1 MTRTFTHRAV
11 NLNYE
16 NLLCE
21 TTENGR
27 NYVTPHGKKYPS
39 ITTVLSVLSRE
50 KILEWRKRVG
60 EEQANQIS
68 RVAAQRGTS
77 VHTLVEKY
85 LNNEPMDHTA
95 MPNAKA
101 AFQSLQPI
109 LDRYI
114 GTIFIQEAPLYS
126 DHLQVAGRCDL
137 VAEFDGKISIVDI
150 KTSKRTKDASE
161 ISSYFM
167 QEAAYAIMFEE
178 RTGIPVTNLVT
189 VMSVDFSNPIIF
201 REKRDNWTKSLRETI
216 TRYQSEQIHT

>member
-1 MTRTFTHRAV
+1 MPFIHQRVDIGYAD
-11 NLNYE
+11 LP
-16 NLLCE
+16 CE
-21 TTENGR
+21 TGEKGR
-27 NYVTPHGKKYPS
+27 NYVTPQGKKYPS
-39 ITTVLSVLSRE
+39 ITTVLSILSRQ

-60 EEQANQIS
+60 EEEANAIS
-68 RVAAQRGTS
+68 RAAAGRGTS

-85 LNNEPMDHTA
+85 LNNEPMDESA

-101 AFQSLQPI
+101 AFRSLQPI
-109 LDRYI
+109 LDAHV
-114 GTIFIQEAPLYS
+114 GKIFIQEAPLYS

-150 KTSKRTKDASE
+150 KTSKRAKDASE

-189 VMSVDFSNPIIF
+189 VMSVDFADPIIF

-216 TRYQSEQIHT
+216 ARYQSEQIHT